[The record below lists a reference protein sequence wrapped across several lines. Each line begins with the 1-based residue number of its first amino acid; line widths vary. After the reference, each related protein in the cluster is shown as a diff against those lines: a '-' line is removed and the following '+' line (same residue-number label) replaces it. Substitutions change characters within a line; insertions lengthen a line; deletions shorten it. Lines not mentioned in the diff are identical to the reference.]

1 MSVLQ
6 HRVKTF
12 DQDLQR
18 LDRSIQEIGELAAAQ
33 LGSALDAFARR
44 DVALAIRVIERDSE
58 VDRLEREI
66 CRVALRIVA
75 LRQPAGCDLRY
86 AFSAYKSATAFER
99 IGDYAANIAK
109 RFCVLRQEPALDL
122 TRSMLQMG
130 RRVEAMTRAIT
141 EAFVDRDAA
150 KALAVWRSDEELDV
164 LHTALFREL
173 LNHMIEDARH
183 IPLCTHLLFI
193 GKNLERIGDHTTN
206 IAEALHFLV
215 YGTPLAKARAKRDR
229 VSQIAAPALDALEPA
244 TLPRDAC

>member
-6 HRVKTF
+6 HSVKTF

-18 LDRSIQEIGELAAAQ
+18 LDALIQEIGELAAAQ
-33 LGSALDAFARR
+33 LGGALDAFVRR
-44 DVALAIRVIERDSE
+44 DVALAIRVTERDSE

-109 RFCVLRQEPALDL
+109 RFGVLREAPDLDL
-122 TRSMLQMG
+122 TCSMLEMG
-130 RRVEAMTRAIT
+130 RRAEAMTRAIT
-141 EAFVDRDAA
+141 EAFVARDAA
-150 KALAVWRSDEELDV
+150 KALAVWRGDEELDV
-164 LHTALFREL
+164 LHNALFREL
-173 LNHMIEDARH
+173 LSYMIEDARH

-193 GKNLERIGDHTTN
+193 GKNLERVGDHTTN
-206 IAEALHFLV
+206 IAESLHFLIH
-215 YGTPLAKARAKRDR
+215 GTPLVKARAKRDR
-229 VSQIAAPALDALEPA
+229 VSQIAAPALGALEPVA
-244 TLPRDAC
+244 LPRDAC